1 MTDASGG
8 AGSPPPGVLGE
19 WCLLRPVAHG
29 TWTTVFQAAASG
41 NVNRPPRYAIK
52 TRRPDGPDPQMARDH
67 LLREAEV
74 GRSVIH
80 PHVVSILA
88 WRLTGDQPYV
98 VMPWLGGMSLQK
110 LLQRLG
116 TLPPA
121 DAIWIVRQVA
131 EGLTAVHEAGW
142 LHADLKPSN
151 LMINP
156 DGHVTII
163 DFGFARRIP
172 ESVSRPREV
181 VGTLDYMAPEWFFAN
196 APLDA
201 RSDLYSLGVIFY
213 EILAGRRP
221 YSIRSLREAA
231 RVHRQRCIPDVR
243 RFNPCVSH
251 EVSRL
256 IRQMISPHPE
266 RRPSSARRVAEALIA
281 LEIDHFTL
289 R

>member
-1 MTDASGG
+1 
-8 AGSPPPGVLGE
+8 
-19 WCLLRPVAHG
+19 
-29 TWTTVFQAAASG
+29 
-41 NVNRPPRYAIK
+41 
-52 TRRPDGPDPQMARDH
+52 
-67 LLREAEV
+67 
-74 GRSVIH
+74 
-80 PHVVSILA
+80 
-88 WRLTGDQPYV
+88 
-98 VMPWLGGMSLQK
+98 MSLQK